1 VSSPSPKTSRH
12 PLVWLVALPL
22 LLLAI
27 IGASTPV
34 TERAQGFDSDG
45 KRYAVMADAS
55 LFKARYSHEAP
66 WCWRVMTPFLASLLP
81 FSTLTDFRVL
91 AVVSNWLSLVLIFGI
106 LRRNGF
112 SHALSALGVVLYAGV
127 FWSIK
132 FFFYSPAYI
141 DSGTQVFWLAILY
154 CAVTGRYA
162 AVPVLL
168 TVGVLQKESLLLLAP
183 VVWVDFA
190 ARQGS
195 LQLRSLAYG
204 GALAVPAAL
213 ILLGVRTAIPATN
226 DYAASDMIASQIAY
240 TATPA
245 NWPRLLLAVF
255 SGLGILPFVA
265 ALRPRAAGARLH
277 EPLWFAL
284 LVLGGVLLVAG
295 EDKARLFLYALPA
308 VVVLAVAA
316 IDDLLR
322 RVAPGR
328 FVPWL
333 AVTLGLHL
341 YLGHHLSRMVGFR
354 AYMDRMVPTYASDDA
369 VVSGLVRLAVVTALF
384 AVATALLIR
393 PGSPDRPS
401 PGHHP
406 RGPLDSCLETA
417 KTRGVE

>member
-1 VSSPSPKTSRH
+1 VTLRH

-27 IGASTPV
+27 IAASTPV

-45 KRYAVMADAS
+45 KRYAAMADAS
-55 LFKARYSHEAP
+55 LFKERYSHEAP

-91 AVVSNWLSLVLIFGI
+91 AFVSSWLSLVLLFGI
-106 LRRNGF
+106 LRRSGF
-112 SHALSALGVVLYAGV
+112 SRALSALGVVLYAGV
-127 FWSIK
+127 FWSVK

-213 ILLGVRTAIPATN
+213 ILLGLRTAIAATN
-226 DYAASDMIASQIAY
+226 DYTAADTIASQIAY

-255 SGLGILPFVA
+255 SGLGILPLVA
-265 ALRPRAAGARLH
+265 AIRPRAAGARLH

-284 LVLGGVLLVAG
+284 LILGGLLLVGG

-333 AVTLGLHL
+333 AVALGLHL
-341 YLGHHLSRMVGFR
+341 YLGHHLSRMGSFR
-354 AYMDRMVPTYASDDA
+354 EYMDRMVPTYASDDA
-369 VVSGLVRLAVVTALF
+369 VVSGLVRVAVVTVLF

-393 PGSPDRPS
+393 PRGPDRPR
-401 PGHHP
+401 P
-406 RGPLDSCLETA
+406 A
-417 KTRGVE
+417 A